1 MLCALGN
8 HELSGHRRLI
18 RALAQARARY
28 LGALRVGDVHVLGA
42 LLATVVVFSWAVPLG
57 KMTIGSYEQ
66 DIDMKR
72 SAYRNDPEQP
82 NNRP

>member
-1 MLCALGN
+1 MLCAFGN
-8 HELSGHRRLI
+8 HELSGHGRLI
-18 RALAQARARY
+18 CTLAQA
-28 LGALRVGDVHVLGA
+28 GALRVGDVHVLGA
-42 LLATVVVFSWAVPLG
+42 LLATVVFSWAVPMG

-66 DIDMKR
+66 DIDMER